1 MKLLIRGGHV
11 VDPAQGL
18 DGEADVLIEGGVI
31 ARVAP
36 RIAPGEA
43 DQVLDAAGLVV
54 VPGLVDGRAHLGTPG
69 WSHREE
75 LAVGAR
81 AALRG
86 GFTTVVAYPD
96 GDPPL
101 DGAEA
106 LRGFLSRAAA
116 EAECRVVAA
125 GALTV
130 GCQGRLLTEAAAL
143 RDAGAVALTDAR
155 PLDDGGLLRRA
166 LRYGNMCGLPVAI
179 TLGEPS
185 LDAGGVLNEGTVS
198 ARLGLPGIPAVAESV
213 ALARSLLIAEDTGCT
228 VHVGPVTTAGAV
240 ELLRWARSRGVPVTA
255 ETTYHH
261 VALTEEAVL
270 GFVPHTKVWP
280 PLRTEADRQAV
291 IRALADGVIDCLV
304 SDHTPYS
311 LHETDVEWAAA
322 PFGIVGFETAV
333 ALSVTHLI
341 ATGSLSWSQWVERVA
356 LAPARVFGLEGGT
369 LLPGRP
375 ADVTIIDPEARWTP
389 DPDTAVTRGRNSPF
403 YGVPLQGRVV
413 QTIVGGRK
421 SLP

>member
-1 MKLLIRGGHV
+1 MRLLIRGGRV

-18 DGEADVLIEGGVI
+18 DGVADLLIEGTAI

-36 RIAPGEA
+36 RIEAGEA
-43 DQVLDAAGLVV
+43 DEVMDASGLVV
-54 VPGLVDGRAHLGTPG
+54 VPGLVDGRARLGTPG
-69 WSHREE
+69 WSEREE

-81 AALRG
+81 AAVRG

-101 DGAEA
+101 DGAAA
-106 LRGFLSRAAA
+106 LQGFLSQAA
-116 EAECRVVAA
+116 EAPCRVIAA

-130 GCQGRLLTEAAAL
+130 GREGRLLTEAAAL
-143 RDAGAVALTDAR
+143 RDAGAAALTDAR
-155 PLDDGGLLRRA
+155 PVDDAGLLRRA
-166 LRYGNMCGLPVAI
+166 LRYGSMVGLPVVI

-185 LDAGGVLNEGTVS
+185 LDGAGMVNEGNVS
-198 ARLGLPGIPAVAESV
+198 ARLGLPGVPAVAEAV
-213 ALARSLLIAEDTGCT
+213 ALARCLLIAEDTGCP
-228 VHVGPVTTAGAV
+228 VHVGPVTTARAV
-240 ELLRWARSRGVPVTA
+240 ELLRWAKERGIPVTA

-270 GFVPHTKVWP
+270 GFAPHTKVWP
-280 PLRTEADRQAV
+280 PLRTDADRQAL
-291 IRALADGVIDCLV
+291 IGALAEGVIDCLV

-311 LHETDVEWAAA
+311 LHETEVEWASA
-322 PFGIVGFETAV
+322 PFGIVAFETAV

-341 ATGSLSWSQWVERVA
+341 APGSLSWSRWVERAA

-375 ADVTIIDPEARWTP
+375 ADVTVIDPDARWTP

-403 YGVPLQGRVV
+403 YGVPLQGRVE

-421 SLP
+421 LLP